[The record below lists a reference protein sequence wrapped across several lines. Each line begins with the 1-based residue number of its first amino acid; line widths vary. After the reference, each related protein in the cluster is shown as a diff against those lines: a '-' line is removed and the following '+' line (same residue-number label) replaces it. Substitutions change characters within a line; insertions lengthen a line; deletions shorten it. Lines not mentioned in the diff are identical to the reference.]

1 MANEKIQLMDKL
13 RNCEGIK
20 CINRMKYHNDCISI
34 LKGNYAELSKKLLHF
49 ENLKNA
55 LELMDQENR
64 ETTEEYQNE
73 ISRLLHNFLASAKT
87 LIDHT
92 RIFINKFYSGTRI
105 FKIYSGKVKEEF
117 KK

>member
-1 MANEKIQLMDKL
+1 MTKEIVQLMDKI

-34 LKGNYAELSKKLLHF
+34 FGGNFKELSKVLLHF